1 MLFSSLEFL
10 CLFLPLTL
18 AVYFLSPR
26 AAKNYVLLCASLVFY
41 SVAQPRLLPLLL
53 LVTLADYVFGLYV
66 WRLTERGHVHAA
78 TYVCSAAVVF
88 NVSVLFVFKYLDAL
102 LGFFGLKPLGIE
114 LPVGISFYTFQALS
128 YVIDVR
134 RRAARVQKNPALFL
148 TYVSLFPQLVAGPIV
163 RYCEVDD
170 ALVSRRHSV
179 CTAAEGVRLFL
190 VGLCKKILLANPAGE
205 EFLQMLNY
213 FRISPTTLG
222 AYLGLVFFAFQIY
235 FDFSGYSDMARG
247 LGKIFGF
254 EFPENFHYPYVSR
267 SITEFWRRWHVTL
280 SSFFREYVYIPL
292 GGNRRGRGRMYAN
305 LFLVWALTG
314 LWHGASMNFLLWG
327 VYFFLLIALEK
338 AFLLKLL
345 GSIPRALSHIYA
357 LIFILLGWLIFICDG
372 TLSAAEGGK
381 YLLQLVGVGG
391 LLYNRDALFE
401 LLRNLPLLAV
411 MTLAATP
418 CLFRVFTAFEEK
430 HPTTHRAICAVLSV
444 GALIICTAYLAS
456 SGYNPFLY
464 FKF

>member
-10 CLFLPLTL
+10 YLFLPLTL

-53 LVTLADYVFGLYV
+53 IVTIADYVFGLYV
-66 WRLTERGHVHAA
+66 RRLTEQRRARAA
-78 TYVCSAAVVF
+78 AYVCSAAVAL
-88 NVSVLFVFKYLDAL
+88 NIAVLFIFKYLDAL
-102 LGFFGLKPLGIE
+102 LGFFGLKPLDIE

-170 ALVSRRHSV
+170 ALASRRHS
-179 CTAAEGVRLFL
+179 TEGAAKGAQLFL

-205 EFLQMLNY
+205 EFLRMLDY
-213 FRISPTTLG
+213 FRTSPTTLG

-254 EFPENFHYPYVSR
+254 EFPENFRYPYVSR
-267 SITEFWRRWHVTL
+267 SITEFWRRWHITL

-292 GGNRRGRGRMYAN
+292 GGNRRGRVRMYAN

-314 LWHGASMNFLLWG
+314 LWHGASVNFLLWG
-327 VYFFLLIALEK
+327 VYFFLLLALEK

-345 GSIPRALSHIYA
+345 ERAPRAVSHIYA
-357 LIFILLGWLIFICDG
+357 LTFILLGWLIFICDG
-372 TLSAAEGGK
+372 TLGADEGVR

-391 LLYNRDALFE
+391 SLYSKDALFE
-401 LLRNLPLLAV
+401 LLRNLPLLAI
-411 MTLAATP
+411 MALAATP
-418 CLFRVFTAFEEK
+418 LAFRVSEKIREE
-430 HPTTHRAICAVLSV
+430 HPLYHRIICSVLSV